1 MAGLTLR
8 QLHPLF
14 AAEATGIDMTRP
26 LSAEQVAAVTAAMD
40 RYAVLV
46 FPGQAMEQEQQV
58 AMSRQFGP
66 LNPGLKKIG
75 GRVERMRDAAL
86 IDISNLD
93 PEGRPMRSDTK
104 KMVSMIANQ
113 LWHSD
118 SSFQSPAVSYSML
131 NAVRLPSSG
140 GETEFVDLRA
150 AWDTLPATLKAMV
163 EGREAEH
170 YALHSR
176 MTLLGEDD
184 YTPEQL
190 AALPAV
196 IWPLVRRHPGSG
208 RTALFCGI
216 HARRILG
223 MPLAEGRMLLMDL
236 LEHATRPH
244 LIFSHAWR
252 PGDLVIWDNRCTL
265 HRGRRYDYAEV
276 RELRRTTCDEVPVGA
291 TPAGTGY
298 AEAAE

>member
-1 MAGLTLR
+1 MALQIR
-8 QLHPLF
+8 PLHPLF
-14 AAEATGIDMTRP
+14 AAEATGLDLTRP
-26 LSAEQVAAVTAAMD
+26 LAPEQVAAVVAAMD

-46 FPGQAMEQEQQV
+46 FRDQVMEQEQQV
-58 AMSRQFGP
+58 AMASQFGP
-66 LNPGLKKIG
+66 LNPGLKQIG
-75 GRVERMRDAAL
+75 RQTERMRERAL

-93 PEGRPMRSDTK
+93 AEGRPMAADTK
-104 KMVSMIANQ
+104 KMISQLANQ

-131 NAVRLPSSG
+131 NAVRLPDWG
-140 GETEFVDLRA
+140 GETEFADLRA
-150 AWDTLPATLKAMV
+150 AWDTLPPRLQDMV
-163 EGREAEH
+163 RDREAEH

-176 MTLLGEDD
+176 ITLLGDD
-184 YTPEQL
+184 GYSEEQL
-190 AALPAV
+190 RALPAV
-196 IWPLVRRHPGSG
+196 VWRLVRTHPGSG

-244 LIFSHAWR
+244 LVYRHEWR
-252 PGDLVIWDNRCTL
+252 VGDLVFWDNRCTL
-265 HRGRRYDYAEV
+265 HRGRRYDLSSP

-291 TPAGTGY
+291 TPAGSVL
-298 AEAAE
+298 AAAAE

>member
-26 LSAEQVAAVTAAMD
+26 LAPEAVAAVTAAMD

-58 AMSRQFGP
+58 AMARQFGP

-75 GRVERMRDAAL
+75 GRLERMRDAAL

-93 PEGRPMRSDTK
+93 AEGRPMTADTK
-104 KMVSMIANQ
+104 KMISMIANQ

-131 NAVRLPSSG
+131 NAVRLPSWG

-150 AWDTLPATLKAMV
+150 AWDSLPDRLKAMV
-163 EGREAEH
+163 QGREAEH

-176 MTLLGEDD
+176 ITLLGDED
-184 YTPEQL
+184 YTPEQR
-190 AALPAV
+190 AALPSV

-216 HARRILG
+216 HARRVLG

-236 LEHATRPH
+236 LEHATQPQM
-244 LIFSHAWR
+244 IFRHAWR

-276 RELRRTTCDEVPVGA
+276 RELRRTTCDEIPIGA
-291 TPAGTGY
+291 TPAGTGW

>member
-26 LSAEQVAAVTAAMD
+26 LSPEQVAEVTAAMD

-93 PEGRPMRSDTK
+93 AEGRPMTSDTK
-104 KMVSMIANQ
+104 KMISMIANQ

-131 NAVRLPSSG
+131 NAVRLPSWG

-150 AWDTLPATLKAMV
+150 AWDTLPARLKRMV
-163 EGREAEH
+163 DGREAEH

-176 MTLLGEDD
+176 ITLLGDD
-184 YTPEQL
+184 GYTAEQL

-216 HARRILG
+216 HARRVLG

-236 LEHATRPH
+236 LEHATRPQ

-291 TPAGTGY
+291 TPVGLGL

>member
-1 MAGLTLR
+1 MAALRLTP
-8 QLHPLF
+8 LHPLF
-14 AAEATGIDMTRP
+14 AAEVHGLDLRTTPDAATCAEIDR
-26 LSAEQVAAVTAAMD
+26 AMD

-46 FPGQAMEQEQQV
+46 FRGQAMEQEQQV
-58 AMSRQFGP
+58 AMARQFGP
-66 LNPGLKKIG
+66 LNPGLKQIG
-75 GRVERMRDAAL
+75 RQMERMREREL

-93 PEGRPMRSDTK
+93 AEGRPMAADTK
-104 KMVSMIANQ
+104 KMISQLANQ

-131 NAVRLPSSG
+131 NAVRLPAWG

-150 AWDTLPATLKAMV
+150 AWDTLPQRLKDLV
-163 EGREAEH
+163 QGKEAEH

-176 MTLLGEDD
+176 ITLLGDD
-184 YTPEQL
+184 GYSEEQL
-190 AALPAV
+190 KALPAV
-196 IWPLVRRHPGSG
+196 VWPLVRVHPGSG

-244 LIFSHAWR
+244 LIYSHEWR
-252 PGDLVIWDNRCTL
+252 VGDLVFWDNRCTL
-265 HRGRRYDYAEV
+265 HRGRRYDLSSP

-291 TPAGTGY
+291 TPVGTML

>member
-1 MAGLTLR
+1 MALQLR

-14 AAEATGIDMTRP
+14 AAEASGFDMRRP
-26 LSAEQVAAVTAAMD
+26 LTPEQVAEVNAAMD

-46 FPGQAMEQEQQV
+46 FRGQAMEQEEQV
-58 AMSRQFGP
+58 AMARQFGP
-66 LNPGLKKIG
+66 LNPGLKQIG
-75 GRVERMRDAAL
+75 RQMERMREREL

-93 PEGRPMRSDTK
+93 IEGRPMGADTK
-104 KMVSMIANQ
+104 KMISQLANQ

-131 NAVRLPSSG
+131 NCIRPTSWG

-150 AWDTLPATLKAMV
+150 AWDTLPERLRDMV
-163 EGREAEH
+163 RGREAEH

-176 MTLLGEDD
+176 ITLLGDD
-184 YTPEQL
+184 GYSEAQL
-190 AALPAV
+190 KALPAV
-196 IWPLVRRHPGSG
+196 VWPLVRVHPGSG

-223 MPLAEGRMLLMDL
+223 MPLAEARMLLLDL

-244 LIFSHAWR
+244 LIYTHEWQA
-252 PGDLVIWDNRCTL
+252 GDLVFWDNRCTL
-265 HRGRRYDYAEV
+265 HRGRRFDLAEP

-291 TPAGTGY
+291 TPAGTLL

>member
-1 MAGLTLR
+1 MALTLR

-14 AAEATGIDMTRP
+14 AAEASGIDMTRP
-26 LSAEQVAAVTAAMD
+26 LTPEQVAAVNAAMD

-46 FPGQAMEQEQQV
+46 FRDQVMEQEQQV
-58 AMSRQFGP
+58 AMARQFGP
-66 LNPGLKKIG
+66 LNPGLKQIG
-75 GRVERMRDAAL
+75 RQMERMREREL

-93 PEGRPMRSDTK
+93 AEGRPMAADTK
-104 KMVSMIANQ
+104 KMISQLANQ

-131 NAVRLPSSG
+131 NAVRLPSWG

-150 AWDTLPATLKAMV
+150 AWDTLPDRLKALV
-163 EGREAEH
+163 RGREAEH

-176 MTLLGEDD
+176 ITLLGDD
-184 YTPEQL
+184 GYSEEQL
-190 AALPAV
+190 KALPAV
-196 IWPLVRRHPGSG
+196 VWPLVRVHPGSG

-216 HARRILG
+216 HARRIPG
-223 MPLAEGRMLLMDL
+223 MPLAEARMLLMDL

-244 LIFSHAWR
+244 LVYSHEWR
-252 PGDLVIWDNRCTL
+252 VGDLVFWDNRCTL
-265 HRGRRYDYAEV
+265 HRGRRYDMSSP

-291 TPAGTGY
+291 TPAGTLL

>member
-1 MAGLTLR
+1 MALTLR

-14 AAEATGIDMTRP
+14 AAEASGIDMTRP
-26 LSAEQVAAVTAAMD
+26 LTAEQVAAVNAAMD

-46 FPGQAMEQEQQV
+46 FRDQVMEQEQQV
-58 AMSRQFGP
+58 AMARQFGP
-66 LNPGLKKIG
+66 LNPGLKQIG
-75 GRVERMRDAAL
+75 RQMERMREREL

-93 PEGRPMRSDTK
+93 AEGRPMAADTK
-104 KMVSMIANQ
+104 KMISQLANQ

-131 NAVRLPSSG
+131 NAVRLPSWG
-140 GETEFVDLRA
+140 GETEFTDLRA
-150 AWDTLPATLKAMV
+150 AWDTLPERLKALV
-163 EGREAEH
+163 RGREAEH

-176 MTLLGEDD
+176 ITLLGDD
-184 YTPEQL
+184 GYSEEQL
-190 AALPAV
+190 KALPAV
-196 IWPLVRRHPGSG
+196 VWPLVRVHPGSG

-223 MPLAEGRMLLMDL
+223 MPLAEARMLLMDL

-244 LIFSHAWR
+244 LVYSHEWR
-252 PGDLVIWDNRCTL
+252 VGDLVFWDNRCTL
-265 HRGRRYDYAEV
+265 HRGRRYDMSSP

-291 TPAGTGY
+291 TPAGTML

>member
-1 MAGLTLR
+1 MTLTLR

-14 AAEATGIDMTRP
+14 AAEASGLDMRRP
-26 LSAEQVAAVTAAMD
+26 LTPEAVAEVNAAMD

-46 FPGQAMEQEQQV
+46 FRGQAMEQEEQV
-58 AMSRQFGP
+58 AMARQFGP
-66 LNPGLKKIG
+66 LNPGLKQIG
-75 GRVERMRDAAL
+75 RQQERMREREL

-93 PEGRPMRSDTK
+93 AEGRPMTADTK
-104 KMVSMIANQ
+104 KMVSQLANQ

-131 NAVRLPSSG
+131 NCLRPTSWG
-140 GETEFVDLRA
+140 GETEFADLRA
-150 AWDTLPATLKAMV
+150 AWDTLPERLRATV
-163 EGREAEH
+163 RGREAEH

-176 MTLLGEDD
+176 ITLLGDD
-184 YTPEQL
+184 GYSEEQL
-190 AALPAV
+190 KALPAV
-196 IWPLVRRHPGSG
+196 VWPLVRVHPGSG

-223 MPLAEGRMLLMDL
+223 MPLAEGKMLLLDL

-244 LIFSHAWR
+244 LVYTHEWQA
-252 PGDLVIWDNRCTL
+252 GDLVFWDNRCTL
-265 HRGRRYDYAEV
+265 HRGRRYDLAEP

-291 TPAGTGY
+291 TPAGTLL

>member
-1 MAGLTLR
+1 MALKLR

-14 AAEATGIDMTRP
+14 AAEASGLDMTRP
-26 LSAEQVAAVTAAMD
+26 LTPEQVAEVNAAMD

-46 FPGQAMEQEQQV
+46 FRGQCMEQEQQV
-58 AMSRQFGP
+58 AMARQFGP
-66 LNPGLKKIG
+66 LNPGLKQIG
-75 GRVERMRDAAL
+75 RQMERMREREL

-93 PEGRPMRSDTK
+93 AEGRPMAADTK
-104 KMVSMIANQ
+104 KMISQLANQ

-131 NAVRLPSSG
+131 NAVRLPSWG
-140 GETEFVDLRA
+140 GETEFADLRA
-150 AWDTLPATLKAMV
+150 AWDTLPQRLKDLV
-163 EGREAEH
+163 RGKEAEH
-170 YALHSR
+170 FALHSR
-176 MTLLGEDD
+176 ITLLGDD
-184 YTPEQL
+184 GYSAEQL
-190 AALPAV
+190 KALPAV
-196 IWPLVRRHPGSG
+196 VWPLVRVHPGSG

-244 LIFSHAWR
+244 LIYSHEWQV
-252 PGDLVIWDNRCTL
+252 GDLVFWDNRCTL
-265 HRGRRYDYAEV
+265 HRGRRYDMSSP

-291 TPAGTGY
+291 TPAGTML